1 MEKSKIL
8 HLFLK
13 YNFNITEEALQYLE
27 TISVSEKALNI
38 ILSDLPPELPVVDL
52 SILKTH
58 LIAESSPET
67 PISQPNR
74 DESIQKHETKP
85 VDVTDSFIPKLNK
98 IPVKAQIKIKQD
110 IPERLSK
117 KPDSNVYQT
126 MFQDRYKKLRAIIEE
141 RIDKKKIL
149 SRDIP
154 ADKRN
159 QLKEGIIIGMV
170 EDTGVLSTNR
180 FVIQLEDSEYPFHT
194 RCVMVEDSPSFPNY
208 RSILRD
214 AVVGISGVLPKN
226 YKEGPLTAF
235 WGKDI
240 IRPGFETH
248 SFNSSNS
255 KQRVLIVSDIHY
267 GSKTFSKGTFTRFIR
282 LLTLE
287 NIRPALQDM
296 MENVS
301 TIIIAGDLVEGV
313 GKYPTQKKDLSIL
326 SIEEQYHQ
334 LAQEFEKLPP
344 HYDIIVIPG
353 EHDATQIGLP
363 QPAINKKFSSPL
375 LKLPQIRSHGNPL
388 RITIEDVNFLLMHG
402 QGLDNLFQ
410 NHLKLN
416 PREVQ
421 EGIQNLLEYRHLGM
435 EYGTFYPLVPY
446 PEDYLVIEQVPEIVV
461 SGHFHRA
468 SYNEYK
474 GVKVITTGSFQK
486 NQASSKLDTSLGIF
500 YLVDLENGNVSQID
514 LNTID

>member
-1 MEKSKIL
+1 MKKIKIL
-8 HLFLK
+8 HLFLQ
-13 YNFNITEEALQYLE
+13 YNFNITEEALEYLE
-27 TISVSEKALNI
+27 EISISEKALNV
-38 ILSDLPPELPVVDL
+38 ILLKLPPELPVVDL
-52 SILKTH
+52 SILKTYT
-58 LIAESSPET
+58 IPEFFPET
-67 PISQPNR
+67 PLSQASIE
-74 DESIQKHETKP
+74 ESVQKQEIKP
-85 VDVTDSFIPKLNK
+85 EDAIEDLIPKSVK
-98 IPVKAQIKIKQD
+98 IPVKARIKIKQD
-110 IPERLSK
+110 IPEKLSK
-117 KPDSNVYQT
+117 KPDSNIFQI
-126 MFQDRYKKLRAIIEE
+126 MFQDRYKKLRGIVEE
-141 RIDKKKIL
+141 RIDKTKIL

-154 ADKRN
+154 LDKRN

-214 AVVGISGVLPKN
+214 AVVGVLGVLPKN

-248 SFNSSNS
+248 GFSSSNS
-255 KQRVLIVSDIHY
+255 KQRVLIISDIHY

-282 LLTLE
+282 LLSLE
-287 NIRPALQDM
+287 NIKSTLQNI

-301 TIIIAGDLVEGV
+301 TIIIVGDLVEGV
-313 GKYPTQKKDLSIL
+313 GRYPAQKDELSIL
-326 SIEEQYHQ
+326 SIEAQYEQ
-334 LAQEFEKLPP
+334 LAQEFEKLPTY
-344 HYDIIVIPG
+344 YDIIVIPG

-363 QPAINKKFSSPL
+363 QPAVNKKFASPL

-410 NHLKLN
+410 NHLKLD
-416 PREVQ
+416 PGEVQ

-446 PEDYLVIEQVPEIVV
+446 PEDYLVIDQVPEIMVT
-461 SGHFHRA
+461 GHFHQA

-474 GVKVITTGSFQK
+474 GVKILTTGSFQK
-486 NQASSKLDTSLGIF
+486 GPSSKKDSSLGIF
-500 YLVDLENGNVSQID
+500 YFVELGNGKVSQID
-514 LNTID
+514 LKTID